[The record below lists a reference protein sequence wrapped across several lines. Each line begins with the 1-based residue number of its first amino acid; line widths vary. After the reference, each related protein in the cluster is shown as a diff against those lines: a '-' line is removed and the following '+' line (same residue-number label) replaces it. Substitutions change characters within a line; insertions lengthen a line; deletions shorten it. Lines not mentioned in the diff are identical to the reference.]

1 MVRPDQLASPRDDSG
16 RGSAGSYIMIAGP
29 TASGKSQLA
38 LELAASVDGEIINA
52 DAMQLYADLL
62 VLTAR
67 RPRLTLQLLRIIYTG
82 YWMRRIGH
90 RWLLG
95 LILPPP
101 PRPTLRP
108 AQRCRSL
115 LVGQACICRRRST
128 ASRRYPMCP
137 PPSINPASHGTIR
150 LEVPPFGRNWLET
163 RSLPGAWP
171 METVSD

>member
-67 RPRLTLQLLRIIYTG
+67 PTAADLAAAPHHLYG

-90 RWLLG
+90 RWRLG
-95 LILPPP
+95 LILPRPLK
-101 PRPTLRP
+101 PTLSL
-108 AQRCRSL
+108 AQRCRS
-115 LVGQACICRRRST
+115 
-128 ASRRYPMCP
+128 
-137 PPSINPASHGTIR
+137 
-150 LEVPPFGRNWLET
+150 
-163 RSLPGAWP
+163 
-171 METVSD
+171 